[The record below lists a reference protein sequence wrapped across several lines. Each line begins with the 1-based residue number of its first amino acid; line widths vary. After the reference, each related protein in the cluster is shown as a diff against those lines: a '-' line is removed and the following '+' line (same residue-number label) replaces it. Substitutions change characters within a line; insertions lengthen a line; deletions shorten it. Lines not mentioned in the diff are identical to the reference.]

1 MTRDQSYGA
10 FWFLLRILGGLG
22 ALAVKLF
29 NLLFSD
35 HWSLVTG
42 HWSLATGHRVD
53 SIRDSPF
60 PIRHEPG
67 PIAEVTLDARLFI
80 LSAIGHSLAFSDG
93 RLIRRLRRVR

>member
-35 HWSLVTG
+35 HWSLITG
-42 HWSLATGHRVD
+42 HWSLVTELIPSAICH
-53 SIRDSPF
+53 SPF
-60 PIRHEPG
+60 AMNP
-67 PIAEVTLDARLFI
+67 V
-80 LSAIGHSLAFSDG
+80 
-93 RLIRRLRRVR
+93 RLRK